1 MEIVPKTV
9 SKANA
14 IRQLKDFLGIDYI
27 VAFGDGRNDIEMFEI
42 ADESYAVE
50 NAVDELI
57 EIATGIIGSND
68 ADGVA
73 KWLKYHFKEKVNPD

>member
-1 MEIVPKTV
+1 MLFLLHV
-9 SKANA
+9 KAAENLEVA
-14 IRQLKDFLGIDYI
+14 I
-27 VAFGDGRNDIEMFEI
+27 
-42 ADESYAVE
+42 
-50 NAVDELI
+50 DELK

>member
-1 MEIVPKTV
+1 M
-9 SKANA
+9 
-14 IRQLKDFLGIDYI
+14 QLKDLLGIDYI

-42 ADESYAVE
+42 ADESSAVE
-50 NAVDELI
+50 NAVDELK

-73 KWLKYHFKEKVNPD
+73 KWLYNKTR